1 MNIGKLVRE
10 KMKLHRTDCSGE
22 YVDNT
27 GKHFTM
33 KLAGEGYTVSYGGE
47 KMREVDISKE
57 QGLKL
62 AGNCRKLELVEG
74 EKRLAKT
81 LEGDEIKPGDKVT
94 AAGLPGPNKTFIV
107 VKVEGNSVIC
117 KDSSGG
123 QISINAG
130 RIVHV

>member
-1 MNIGKLVRE
+1 MDLNSLVNTALDQPLASEQETEGPKKFMNIGKLVRE

-33 KLAGEGYTVSYGGE
+33 KVAGEGYTVSYGGE

-62 AGNCRKLELVEG
+62 AGNCRKLELKADG
-74 EKRLAKT
+74 E
-81 LEGDEIKPGDKVT
+81 
-94 AAGLPGPNKTFIV
+94 
-107 VKVEGNSVIC
+107 
-117 KDSSGG
+117 
-123 QISINAG
+123 
-130 RIVHV
+130 